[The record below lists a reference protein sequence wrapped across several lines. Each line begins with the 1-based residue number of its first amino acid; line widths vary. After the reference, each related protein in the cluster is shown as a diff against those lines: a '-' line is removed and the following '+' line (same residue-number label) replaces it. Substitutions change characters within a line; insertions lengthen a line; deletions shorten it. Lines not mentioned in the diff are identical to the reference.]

1 MGVTR
6 QPPTWGARG
15 QGWVAAQFAL
25 LGLALVIGVL
35 DLSGWPDSLRDGLRY
50 VGVLLISGGVVIA
63 VYAVLGLGS
72 SLTAAPAP
80 VEHGQLRTDGI
91 YGVVRHPIY
100 SALGPG
106 LDPVVAAGPRGTCR
120 GAGSQTSGRG
130 RIPRAPV
137 RRLRPLSRASAV
149 GLRPL
154 GALNVPR
161 CSDGKNCCSLS
172 N

>member
-1 MGVTR
+1 MRVTR

-72 SLTAAPAP
+72 SLTAATAP

-91 YGVVRHPIY
+91 YGVVRLPIY
-100 SALGPG
+100 SALLVIVLGWALVSTPW
-106 LDPVVAAGPRGTCR
+106 LLLV
-120 GAGSQTSGRG
+120 
-130 RIPRAPV
+130 
-137 RRLRPLSRASAV
+137 
-149 GLRPL
+149 L
-154 GALNVPR
+154 GALAVELDLKRQVEEGFLERRYDDYARYRERVPWAFVPWVR
-161 CSDGKNCCSLS
+161 
-172 N
+172 